1 MRKSA
6 FSNIFG
12 LGVDPKTV
20 MGISGHT
27 QLSTL
32 MNHYVFPLDES
43 KQKAVRLMDELAR
56 NIQ

>member
-6 FSNIFG
+6 FSNLFG

-20 MGISGHT
+20 MTISGHS

-43 KQKAVRLMDELAR
+43 KQKAIRLMDEIAR
-56 NIQ
+56 NL

>member
-1 MRKSA
+1 
-6 FSNIFG
+6 
-12 LGVDPKTV
+12 